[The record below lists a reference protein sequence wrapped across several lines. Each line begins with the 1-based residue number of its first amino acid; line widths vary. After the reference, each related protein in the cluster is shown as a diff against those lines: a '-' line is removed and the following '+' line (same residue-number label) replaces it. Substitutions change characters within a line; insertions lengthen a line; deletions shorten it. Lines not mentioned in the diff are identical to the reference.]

1 LVDQTR
7 LEREYYDRKPDPGDF
22 SQPVSCGTSGHRGSP
37 LHGSFNEARI
47 MAVAQAIC
55 EFRRGQGID
64 GPLFM
69 GKDTHGVSGPAQ
81 RSAGPPYTTALR
93 LAASRNHEAL
103 IFGVRFC
110 VLKSTYTMPKRLP
123 YPAIHSKLSIML
135 QWK

>member
-1 LVDQTR
+1 VPAGVAEANRASISPLAGKPAPKTLLVDQTR

-81 RSAGPPYTTALR
+81 RTAELPTPPRYASPLRGTTTRSSSAC
-93 LAASRNHEAL
+93 ASA
-103 IFGVRFC
+103 
-110 VLKSTYTMPKRLP
+110 S
-123 YPAIHSKLSIML
+123 
-135 QWK
+135 